1 MRVADCARC
10 GGGVGR
16 KEEVLCHRCRAAD
29 REAQRRANCPN
40 CEEFLRLDLTTG
52 RCVRCSRTCADC
64 GHVLRFKSSV
74 RCLACRR
81 RSEAAAAK
89 SPCPRCGRPG
99 YIRPPSGLC
108 GTCARPRPPLP
119 PRPCT
124 ACGALK
130 RKKGEGL
137 CHRCWER
144 NPARP
149 VNQAFRLMAS
159 LGGPEWLAR
168 FAEFAAER
176 HCIARASLMVGA
188 VGRLVRDGGPSQ
200 PQALLERS
208 RRPGRSAGA
217 LARALEGFFLAEGLA
232 FGLDQEARLAAGRRH
247 RRVEA
252 VPVSLRPAVGA
263 FADHLVRSRERALRA
278 GTRPRKDITIEHNL
292 GIVRDLARFLAT
304 ERSKQEWAMVAV
316 DDIEAFLGAQP
327 ANRRRRLQASRQF
340 FGWARKN
347 KLVLVDPTK
356 GLSSLSRWGFAGETL
371 SLSEQRRL
379 FRRWSGADAHPH
391 EALVGILAL
400 LHALSNTELRSLQAD
415 DFDQARGILRVGHR
429 PVPVPL
435 DPVSAS
441 VLRRCLA
448 HRGALGTHNPHI
460 MVTRQTKTRTT
471 PASTAY
477 LSHILD
483 AAGTSTKRLRS
494 TRIVGLVTVMDAKVV
509 GEALGMKPEGLVGYL
524 ADHVDVGRLELNE

>member
-1 MRVADCARC
+1 MRIAECARC

-16 KEEVLCHRCRAAD
+16 KAEVLCCRCRAAD
-29 REAQRRANCPN
+29 RETGRRANCPN
-40 CEEFLRLDLTTG
+40 CKEFLRLDPTTG

-89 SPCPRCGRPG
+89 SPCPPCGRPG
-99 YIRPPSGLC
+99 YIRAETGWC
-108 GTCARPRPPLP
+108 GTCSRPRPPLP
-119 PRPCT
+119 SRPCSV
-124 ACGALK
+124 CGALK
-130 RKKGEGL
+130 RKRGEGL
-137 CHRCWER
+137 CHRCRTR

-149 VNQAFRLMAS
+149 VNQALRLMDRGA
-159 LGGPEWLAR
+159 PEWLAR

-176 HCIARASLMVGA
+176 HCTERACLMVGA
-188 VGRLVRDGGPSQ
+188 VGRLVGGPGPSH

-217 LARALEGFFLAEGLA
+217 LARSLEEFFLAEGLA

-247 RRVEA
+247 RRVQA
-252 VPVSLRPAVGA
+252 VPESLRPAVGA
-263 FADHLVRSRERALRA
+263 FSDHLVRSRERALRA

-292 GIVRDLARFLAT
+292 AIVRDLARFLAT
-304 ERSKQEWAMVAV
+304 ERSKQGWAVVAV

-327 ANRRRRLQASRQF
+327 SNRRRRLQASRQF

-356 GLSSLSRWGFAGETL
+356 GLMSLSRWGFAGETL

-391 EALVGILAL
+391 EALAGTLAL
-400 LHALSNTELRSLQAD
+400 LHALSNTELRSLQVD
-415 DFDQARGILRVGHR
+415 DFDEARCTLRVGQR
-429 PVPVPL
+429 PAPVPL

-448 HRGALGTHNPHI
+448 DRAATGTHNPHI
-460 MVTRQTKTRTT
+460 IVTRQTKTRTT
-471 PASTAY
+471 PASAAY
-477 LSHILD
+477 MSHVLD
-483 AAGTSTKRLRS
+483 AARTSTKRLRS
-494 TRIVGLVTVMDAKVV
+494 TRIVGLVTVLDAKAA

-524 ADHVDVGRLELNE
+524 ADRVDAGRLELTK